1 MNAVPVRHH
10 NSHRHGFR
18 RPAPILRPA
27 EASLVA
33 RTARTIEDE
42 GRALCFTLRQQ
53 QKLRRDRR

>member
-18 RPAPILRPA
+18 WPAPILRPA

-33 RTARTIEDE
+33 RTALVAPR
-42 GRALCFTLRQQ
+42 GGQ
-53 QKLRRDRR
+53 RRSRFG